1 MHKRIGKG
9 GNRDDI
15 LNVEYEL
22 VKALAGQLDAIARV
36 SAAHAPCSQEMMPI
50 RHRRDQQSQP
60 C

>member
-22 VKALAGQLDAIARV
+22 AKALIGQLDAIARV

-50 RHRRDQQSQP
+50 RHRRDQ
-60 C
+60 